1 MNTTVVQYWAF
12 LKFGLRLQHISN
24 SSRGPSESTDTL
36 AAAEN
41 AVLERESCN
50 LPHSAK
56 NNLQHSAK
64 NMRNSAA
71 IRFRALLQCIAAETA
86 HHCTD

>member
-1 MNTTVVQYWAF
+1 MNTTVVQYWAL
-12 LKFGLRLQHISN
+12 LKFGLRLQQIIISS

-41 AVLERESCN
+41 AVLERESC
-50 LPHSAK
+50 
-56 NNLQHSAK
+56 NLQHSAK